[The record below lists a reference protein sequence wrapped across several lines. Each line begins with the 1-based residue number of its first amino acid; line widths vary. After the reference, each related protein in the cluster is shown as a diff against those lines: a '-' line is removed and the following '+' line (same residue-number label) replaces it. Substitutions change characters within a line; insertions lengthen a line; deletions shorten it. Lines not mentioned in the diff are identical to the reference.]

1 MNRHLER
8 ARQVAD
14 AAQRRRQLAIWLETF
29 ERLQAVKPRSAE
41 ERQAQCEALELLRAA
56 WPCPL
61 GHIA

>member
-41 ERQAQCEALELLRAA
+41 ERQPQCLIIPAEQ
-56 WPCPL
+56 
-61 GHIA
+61 